1 MPPVIM
7 FKQAALIFTVLVSLA
22 LAGAKAIDP
31 GLVTGAGHV
40 ITQTG
45 SPMTIIGVDQS
56 SIRVHFVGHHQR
68 SDGAVRFTSRIVTF
82 YLTDQTVFSRGTRA
96 NAVLGAV
103 VHITYHFEGDHTIAD
118 TVQFIARRAG
128 RNVGK

>member
-1 MPPVIM
+1 M
-7 FKQAALIFTVLVSLA
+7 FKKAALIFTVLVSLA

-31 GLVTGAGHV
+31 ALVTGAGHE

-45 SPMTIIGVDQS
+45 SPMTIIRVDQS
-56 SIRVHFVGHHQR
+56 SIRVHFVGHHQD
-68 SDGAVRFTSRIVTF
+68 SDGAVHYTSRVVTF
-82 YLTDQTVFSRGTRA
+82 YLTDKTIFSRGIRA
-96 NAVLGAV
+96 NAVVGSV

-118 TVQFIARRAG
+118 TVQFIARRTG